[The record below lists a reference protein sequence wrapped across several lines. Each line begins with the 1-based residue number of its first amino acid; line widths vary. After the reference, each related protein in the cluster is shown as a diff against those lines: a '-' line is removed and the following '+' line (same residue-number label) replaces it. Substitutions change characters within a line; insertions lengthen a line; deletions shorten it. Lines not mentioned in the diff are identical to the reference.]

1 MDILTLFYREFFQ
14 GVLFLHTYPL
24 FYHFTHKASYVM
36 IVLQYIKGEIA
47 MLKKANTL
55 RTASRIILRLGFP
68 MILGLLLYTCYYIT
82 NAIPDGGVM
91 LNYQKVAAELLGN
104 AIAALGILIAAAAI
118 PEVKLF

>member
-1 MDILTLFYREFFQ
+1 
-14 GVLFLHTYPL
+14 
-24 FYHFTHKASYVM
+24 
-36 IVLQYIKGEIA
+36 